1 MEDKKWYSGKYDRVF
16 KEVMLNE
23 NNRDILKMLLEKI
36 LDIDIY
42 DIELLNVE
50 SIIGNIHVKGK
61 RLDLNLKTNI
71 GKINVEVNSTNKDYV
86 HSKNFSYLADL
97 YSHDIQVGEV
107 YNYHTKYIQIN
118 LSYELSKKIKPISIY
133 KVMDE
138 DKNTYVDNFI
148 IYDVNME
155 YYKELWYTK
164 DIKKVKDNIL
174 LVMLGLDKKDLIE
187 LSKTDKVVSK
197 YMEEVERVNENPEF
211 REYISY
217 EEEQRKIRNEFKR
230 EGYES
235 GFEDGINKG
244 IEQGIEKGIE
254 KGAEQKE
261 ISIVKNLLASGMEVE
276 KISRITEIPEDKI
289 REMEDTN

>member
-1 MEDKKWYSGKYDRVF
+1 
-16 KEVMLNE
+16 
-23 NNRDILKMLLEKI
+23 MLLEKI

-42 DIELLNVE
+42 DIEVLNVE

-97 YSHDIQVGEV
+97 YSHDIQVGKM
-107 YNYHTKYIQIN
+107 YNERTKYIQIN
-118 LSYELSKKIKPISIY
+118 LSYELNKKIKPIRIF
-133 KVMDE
+133 KIMDE
-138 DKNTYVDNFI
+138 EKNTYVDNFI

-217 EEEQRKIRNEFKR
+217 EEEQRKIRNTLISEARKD
-230 EGYES
+230 

-289 REMEDTN
+289 RKMEDTN